1 MTLRRTRTAP
11 RRRGPRARPRKAAAT
26 VLAAGLCAI
35 VVVCLMAY
43 GERFTPTARVT
54 VVADRAGL
62 VLDVDAD
69 ATYRGAEVGHV
80 AHIART
86 DDGHVRLA
94 LDLYSDRIRKI
105 DRNARVEIAATTVFG
120 AKYVHFLPPERPSG
134 AALTEG
140 DVVDAQHV
148 TVEIN
153 TVFENLTGLLEEV
166 EPQKISTTL
175 GALAD
180 GLRGQG
186 TPLGEALE
194 SADRLVGRV
203 NAEAGAALA
212 QDIADAPEVT
222 GAYADAAPDLMTALR
237 QGITTADTVTGR
249 QEAIGA
255 GLRSATA
262 MSRSGTRVL
271 DDNAGPLDRMLHLLE
286 PTTGL
291 LAEYSPEYTCLL
303 KGLEVTR
310 ERGEPAFGTTNP
322 GMSLDV
328 GLVPGTP
335 IYQYPQHLPKVN
347 ASAEPGCYGLPE
359 LAPGEHAPYLVTDTG
374 VNPYPPE
381 RTEPRLTGPTVLEYL
396 LGAPEIGGP

>member
-1 MTLRRTRTAP
+1 MPLKRTQSRP
-11 RRRGPRARPRKAAAT
+11 HRRGPRARPRKAAAA
-26 VLAAGLCAI
+26 VLAAGLCAL
-35 VVVCLMAY
+35 VAVCLMAY
-43 GERFTPTARVT
+43 GGRFTPTTRVT
-54 VVADRAGL
+54 VVAERAGL
-62 VLDVDAD
+62 VLDVDAKV
-69 ATYRGAEVGHV
+69 TYRGAEVGHV

-86 DDGHVRLA
+86 DGGHVRLA
-94 LDLYSDRIRKI
+94 LDLYSDRVRTI

-120 AKYVHFLPPERPSG
+120 AKYVRFLPPEQPSG
-134 AALTEG
+134 ATFAAG

-153 TVFENLTGLLEEV
+153 TVFENLTGLLQEV
-166 EPQKISTTL
+166 QPQKLSVTL

-186 TPLGEALE
+186 DPLGEALD
-194 SADRLVGRV
+194 SADRLVGRI

-212 QDIADAPEVT
+212 QDIADAPEVAGT
-222 GAYADAAPDLMTALR
+222 YADAAPDIMTALS
-237 QGITTADTVTGR
+237 QGTTTADTVTGH
-249 QEAIGA
+249 QEALGA

-262 MSRSGTRVL
+262 MSRSGARLL
-271 DDNAGPLDRMLHLLE
+271 DDNGEPLDRMLHLLE
-286 PTTGL
+286 PTTDL
-291 LAEYSPEYTCLL
+291 LAEYSPEYTCLI

-310 ERGEPAFGTTNP
+310 KRGEPAFGLTNP

-347 ASAEPGCYGLPE
+347 ASAEPGCYGLPV

-381 RTEPRLTGPTVLEYL
+381 RTEPRLTGPTVLESL
-396 LGAPEIGGP
+396 LGVHAKGGP